1 MEKDFLDLNQGANW
15 IEEKDGTFFA
25 IFSANATK
33 IEIVLYSRE
42 NQRYPKESIEIK
54 DKKGNIWF
62 TFISGIK
69 PGDLY
74 CYKVHGPYKPEEG
87 FRFNPNKV
95 LIDPYAK
102 AVAGTIPLK
111 WDDSLFDFKIINN
124 EFLMN
129 DLPNDEFIPK
139 CVVINPYFK
148 WEDYDFI
155 KNRKRW
161 KKEIIYET
169 HVKGFTQLMK
179 DLPNEIRG
187 KYAALSSKNVISYL
201 KDLGITAIELMPVHA
216 FIDDKILVE
225 KGLRNYWGY
234 NPINYFSPEARYSSS
249 GYYGEQVY
257 EFKKMVNELHK
268 EGIAVILDVVY
279 NHTGEGNHLGPFL
292 SFKGIDNKS
301 YYLLNP
307 NDQRYYI
314 DYTGVGNTLNTSSN
328 AVIQMIIDSLRYW
341 VKEMHVDGFRFD
353 LAPVLARNY
362 EVVNMEHPII
372 KAIEK
377 DPALENIK
385 LIAEPWDLG
394 PNGYQLGKFPSSWY
408 EWNGKYRDL
417 MRRFWRGESFP
428 YYEIAN
434 LILGSP
440 DLFVHKNPFAS
451 INYITCHDGF
461 TLEDLVSYNQKH
473 NEANCFD
480 NKDGSD
486 ENYSF
491 NFGIEG
497 PTNDEEILRQREK
510 QKRNFIITLM
520 ISQGT
525 PMILGGD
532 ELSRTQKGNNNA
544 FCQDNE
550 ISWYSWE
557 LDERKKKFFNFM
569 KSIINFRKSSRIF
582 ENPNFLK
589 DVIWLKENGSVV
601 DEFSWR
607 MPTNFIAFI
616 FKDENKFLVILN
628 AGSNR
633 KFRLPEGKWQVLF
646 SSTEK
651 IKEGEEIEIEERSS
665 VIFEKVN
672 D

>member
-1 MEKDFLDLNQGANW
+1 MEKENFIDLKLGPNW

-33 IEIVLYSRE
+33 VEIVLYSKE
-42 NQRYPKESIEIK
+42 NQKYPKEVIEIK
-54 DKKGNIWF
+54 DKKGNIWYI
-62 TFISGIK
+62 FISGVK

-74 CYKVHGPYKPEEG
+74 CYKVHGAYKPEEG
-87 FRFNPNKV
+87 LRFNPNKV

-102 AVAGTIPLK
+102 AIAGIIPLK
-111 WDDSLFDFKIINN
+111 WDDSLFDYKIGPNN
-124 EFLMN
+124 EFLIN
-129 DLPNDEFIPK
+129 ELPNDEFIPK
-139 CVVINPYFK
+139 CVVINPYFQ
-148 WEDYDFI
+148 WEDDEFL

-169 HVKGFTQLMK
+169 HVKGFSQLMEE
-179 DLPNEIRG
+179 LPNEVRG
-187 KYAALSSKNVISYL
+187 KYAALSSNKVISYL

-307 NDQRYYI
+307 KDQRYYV
-314 DYTGVGNTLNTSSN
+314 DYTGVGNTLNTSSD
-328 AVIQMIIDSLRYW
+328 AVIQMILDSLRYW

-362 EVVNMEHPII
+362 ETINMEHALI

-377 DPALENIK
+377 DPVLENIK

-394 PNGYQLGKFPSSWY
+394 PNGYQLGKFPSNWY

-417 MRRFWRGESFP
+417 IRRFWRGESLP
-428 YYEIAN
+428 YFEIAN
-434 LILGSP
+434 LILGSR
-440 DLFVHKNPFAS
+440 DLFVHKNPLAS

-461 TLEDLVSYNQKH
+461 TLEDLVSYDRKH

-480 NKDGSD
+480 NKDGAD

-491 NFGIEG
+491 NFGVEG
-497 PTNDEEILRQREK
+497 PTSDEEILKKREK
-510 QKRNFIITLM
+510 QKRNLIITLM

-532 ELSRTQKGNNNA
+532 ELSRTQRGNNNA

-550 ISWYSWE
+550 ISWYSWV
-557 LDERKKKFFNFM
+557 LDERKKKFFEFM
-569 KSIINFRKSSRIF
+569 RSIINFRKNSRIF
-582 ENPNFLK
+582 EEPNF
-589 DVIWLKENGSVV
+589 DVTWLKEDGSVV
-601 DEFSWR
+601 DELSWR
-607 MPTNFIAFI
+607 IPTNFVAFI
-616 FKDENKFLVILN
+616 IKNEEKFLIILN
-628 AGSNR
+628 SGSNR
-633 KFRLPEGKWQVLF
+633 KFKLSEGKWRILF
-646 SSTEK
+646 SSTENV
-651 IKEGEEIEIEERSS
+651 KEGEEIEIEERSS
-665 VIFEKVN
+665 VIFQKIS

>member
-1 MEKDFLDLNQGANW
+1 MCIRD
-15 IEEKDGTFFA
+15 
-25 IFSANATK
+25 
-33 IEIVLYSRE
+33 R
-42 NQRYPKESIEIK
+42 
-54 DKKGNIWF
+54 
-62 TFISGIK
+62 
-69 PGDLY
+69 
-74 CYKVHGPYKPEEG
+74 
-87 FRFNPNKV
+87 
-95 LIDPYAK
+95 
-102 AVAGTIPLK
+102 PLK
-111 WDDSLFDFKIINN
+111 WDDSLFDYKIGPNN
-124 EFLMN
+124 EFLIN
-129 DLPNDEFIPK
+129 ELPNDEFIPK
-139 CVVINPYFK
+139 CVVINPYFQ
-148 WEDYDFI
+148 WEDDEFL

-169 HVKGFTQLMK
+169 HVKGFSQLMEE
-179 DLPNEIRG
+179 LPNEVRG
-187 KYAALSSKNVISYL
+187 KYAALSSNKVISYL

-307 NDQRYYI
+307 KDQRYYV
-314 DYTGVGNTLNTSSN
+314 DYTGVGNTLNTSSD
-328 AVIQMIIDSLRYW
+328 AVIQMILDSLRYW

-362 EVVNMEHPII
+362 ETINMEHALI

-377 DPALENIK
+377 DPVLENIK

-394 PNGYQLGKFPSSWY
+394 PNGYQLGKFPSNWY

-417 MRRFWRGESFP
+417 IRRFWRGESLP
-428 YYEIAN
+428 YFEIAN
-434 LILGSP
+434 LILGSR
-440 DLFVHKNPFAS
+440 DLFVHKNPLAS

-461 TLEDLVSYNQKH
+461 TLEDLVSYDRKH

-480 NKDGSD
+480 NKDGAD

-491 NFGIEG
+491 NFGVEG
-497 PTNDEEILRQREK
+497 PTSDEEILKKREK
-510 QKRNFIITLM
+510 QKRNLIITLM

-532 ELSRTQKGNNNA
+532 ELSRTQRGNNNA

-550 ISWYSWE
+550 ISWYSWV
-557 LDERKKKFFNFM
+557 LDERKKKFFEFM
-569 KSIINFRKSSRIF
+569 RSIINFRKNSRIF
-582 ENPNFLK
+582 EEPNF
-589 DVIWLKENGSVV
+589 DVTWLKEDGSVV
-601 DEFSWR
+601 DELSWR
-607 MPTNFIAFI
+607 IPTNFVAFI
-616 FKDENKFLVILN
+616 IKNEEKFLIILN
-628 AGSNR
+628 SGSNR
-633 KFRLPEGKWQVLF
+633 KFKLSEGKWRILF
-646 SSTEK
+646 SSTENV
-651 IKEGEEIEIEERSS
+651 KEGEEIEIEERSS
-665 VIFEKVN
+665 VIFQKIS